1 MPVGARLAE
10 MARIRLQYDE
20 TRQQVQDIQQ
30 VNMMYF
36 EPAVF
41 HLLTSFLYIFTL
53 SVQRMMGKISKIF
66 NSIQTLRIF
75 FIFTEFGIS

>member
-30 VNMMYF
+30 VSRLWIKRYHQWILKSVVLDQAF
-36 EPAVF
+36 KAV
-41 HLLTSFLYIFTL
+41 
-53 SVQRMMGKISKIF
+53 RISNPF
-66 NSIQTLRIF
+66 
-75 FIFTEFGIS
+75 